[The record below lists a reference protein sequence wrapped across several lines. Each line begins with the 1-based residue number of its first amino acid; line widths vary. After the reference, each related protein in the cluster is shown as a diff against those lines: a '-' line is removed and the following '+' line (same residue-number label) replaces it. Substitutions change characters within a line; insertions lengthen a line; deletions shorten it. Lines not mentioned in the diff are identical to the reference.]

1 MRILLAGLMFWAW
14 ALSAAAQPSPYE
26 PQPEDK
32 GLLAGCLSNGNA
44 PEIASDRACIGV
56 FESHCAETLGQQH
69 YGDTYSLTTCASRE
83 RVAWD
88 SLRDDYVTALRER
101 EDDERMAILATTL
114 AAAEQ
119 WAHARCNYE
128 ASFTRGD
135 MESITAA
142 SCYRTQAAEIAL
154 MLHWRLVEWSNY

>member
-1 MRILLAGLMFWAW
+1 MRGVLAALLIFWSCT
-14 ALSAAAQPSPYE
+14 LNAAAQPDSLE

-32 GLLAGCLSNGNA
+32 GLLADCLSNGNA
-44 PEIASDRACIGV
+44 PEIVSDRACIGV
-56 FESHCAETLGQQH
+56 VEHHCASALGQN
-69 YGDTYSLTTCASRE
+69 YGDTSSLTACAYRE

-88 SLRDDYVTALRER
+88 GLRDDYVTALQAR
-101 EDDERMAILATTL
+101 EDDERMAIMATTL
-114 AAAEQ
+114 AAAQQ
-119 WAHARCNYE
+119 WARARCEYE